1 MPNYTTDLSFNF
13 NCPTKIVFG
22 AGAVNDIG
30 PEIDRLNKKRAVIIT
45 DEGLVATG
53 IIDRIKISSARDALA
68 SF

>member
-30 PEIDRLNKKRAVIIT
+30 PEIDRLNKR
-45 DEGLVATG
+45 GL
-53 IIDRIKISSARDALA
+53 
-68 SF
+68 